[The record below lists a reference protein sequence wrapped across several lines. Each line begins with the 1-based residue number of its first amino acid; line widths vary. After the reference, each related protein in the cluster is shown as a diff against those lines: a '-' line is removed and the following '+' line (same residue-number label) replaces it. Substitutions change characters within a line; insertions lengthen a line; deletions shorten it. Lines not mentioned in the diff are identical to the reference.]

1 MGGGSAAPLSLVE
14 EPVAETVTL
23 VDAMAYIF
31 RAYYSQAPRSGASGQ
46 PTGASFG
53 FLDFLLRLIVRENP
67 SHLAVVFD
75 SGPKSFRNTLFAD
88 YKANREAAPDDLLPQ
103 FAQCEALA
111 GALGLRVFKVA
122 DHEADDVLASL
133 AATCRTAG
141 WAVRIISGDKDLAQL
156 VDEQVSVHDPARN
169 KRFTPRTVPKQFGV
183 EPAQMVDYLALTGD
197 ASDNVPGVRGIGP
210 KGAAALLQALGSL
223 DGIYAGLD
231 QVPALPIRG
240 AKSLAARLTEHRAAA
255 FLSRELVA
263 LRRDLP
269 LGVGPA
275 DLAYAGAERERCA
288 TLFAELGFEHL
299 LAFVPRWREV

>member
-1 MGGGSAAPLSLVE
+1 MP
-14 EPVAETVTL
+14 ETVTL

-31 RAYYSQAPRSGASGQ
+31 RSYYAQAARTGPAGQ

-53 FLDFLLRLIVRENP
+53 FLDFLLRLIVRESP

-75 SGPKSFRNTLFAD
+75 SGPKSFRNALFPD

-111 GALGLRVFKVA
+111 GALGLPVFKVA

-133 AATCRTAG
+133 AALCRDAG
-141 WAVRIISGDKDLAQL
+141 CAVRIISGDKDLAQL

-183 EPAQMVDYLALTGD
+183 APAQMVDYLALTGD
-197 ASDNVPGVRGIGP
+197 ASDNVPGVRGVGP
-210 KGAAALLQALGSL
+210 KTAAALLQALGSL
-223 DGIYAGLD
+223 DGVYAALE

-240 AKSLAARLTEHRAAA
+240 ARTLASRLAEQREAAY
-255 FLSRELVA
+255 LSQRLVT

-269 LGVGPA
+269 LGVAPG
-275 DLAYAGAERERCA
+275 DLAYAGAPRDRC
-288 TLFAELGFEHL
+288 TSLFAELGFEHL
-299 LAFVPRWREV
+299 LAFVPRWQEAAERSS

>member
-1 MGGGSAAPLSLVE
+1 M
-14 EPVAETVTL
+14 AETVTL

-31 RAYYSQAPRSGASGQ
+31 RAYYSQAPRTAPGGQ

-53 FLDFLLRLIVRENP
+53 FLDFLLRLIVRESP

-75 SGPKSFRNTLFAD
+75 SGPRSFRNALFPD
-88 YKANREAAPDDLLPQ
+88 YKANRGAAPEDLLPQ
-103 FAQCEALA
+103 FAQCEAISA
-111 GALGLRVFKVA
+111 ALGLRVFKVA

-133 AATCRTAG
+133 AAACRAAG
-141 WAVRIISGDKDLAQL
+141 SSVRIISGDKDLAQL

-183 EPAQMVDYLALTGD
+183 APGQMVDYLALTGD
-197 ASDNVPGVRGIGP
+197 ASDNVPGVRGVGP

-231 QVPALPIRG
+231 QVPGLPIRG
-240 AKSLAARLTEHRAAA
+240 AKSLATRLAEHREAAY
-255 FLSRELVA
+255 LSRELVA

-275 DLAYAGAERERCA
+275 DLAYSGAERAACA
-288 TLFAELGFEHL
+288 ALFAELGFAHL
-299 LAFVPRWREV
+299 LAFVPRWREA